1 MSVGENA
8 PQFFCAGIQG
18 SAGEGPVMILSFGTP
33 IPSEDHST
41 RKYLT
46 NVRIAMPISAVKNMI
61 DFLNGQLAKG
71 SEGTVPTHSMPDRP
85 Q

>member
-8 PQFFCAGIQG
+8 PQYFCAGIQG
-18 SAGEGPVMILSFGTP
+18 SAGEGPVLILSFGTTV
-33 IPSEDHST
+33 PSEDHSS

-46 NVRIAMPISAVKNMI
+46 NVRIAMPIDAVRNMI
-61 DFLNGQLAKG
+61 EFLTGQLAKAG
-71 SEGTVPTHSMPDRP
+71 EGVAPTHPMPNRP